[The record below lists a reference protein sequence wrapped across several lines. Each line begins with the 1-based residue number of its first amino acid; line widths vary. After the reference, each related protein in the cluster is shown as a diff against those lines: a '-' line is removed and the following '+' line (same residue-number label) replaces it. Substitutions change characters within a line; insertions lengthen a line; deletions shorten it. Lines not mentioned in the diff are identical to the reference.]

1 MRSRK
6 LLFSFFLL
14 TLAGPGA
21 LRAEELT
28 ATEQNLVARYMQ
40 MHKGP
45 RDLAVGIWF
54 PEPIWDSL
62 ASAAAGASPGAALSA
77 QEVLLLQ
84 KFLRPYTLV
93 GLIYARQKGGE
104 VRPRPEAWVRK
115 KVRLVGPDGRSY
127 KALTPDRLPAELHQT
142 LQGFRFGLAS
152 TQPGLADYTYFLA
165 FPNVDRQGRL
175 LVDSRREGAFTI
187 KIGDANLLWTTPL
200 DPEPRPALPAGAVPQ
215 PL

>member
-14 TLAGPGA
+14 ALARPGT
-21 LRAEELT
+21 LRAENLT
-28 ATEQNLVARYMQ
+28 ATEQDLVARYMQ
-40 MHKGP
+40 MHKGR

-54 PEPIWDSL
+54 PESIWDSL
-62 ASAAAGASPGAALSA
+62 ASAAAGTPTGAALSA

-115 KVRLVGPDGRSY
+115 KTRLVGPDGRAY
-127 KALTPDRLPAELHQT
+127 KALAPNRLPPELDQA
-142 LQGFRFGLAS
+142 LRGFRFGLAS

-165 FPNVDRQGRL
+165 FPNVDKEGRL
-175 LVDSRREGAFTI
+175 LVDPRREGSFSI

-200 DPEPRPALPAGAVPQ
+200 DPEPRPAVPAGAVPQ

>member
-6 LLFSFFLL
+6 LLFSLFLL
-14 TLAGPGA
+14 AAAGRGP

-28 ATEQNLVARYMQ
+28 ATEQDLVSRYMQ
-40 MHKGP
+40 MHKGR

-54 PEPIWDSL
+54 PEAIWDRL
-62 ASAAAGASPGAALSA
+62 ASAAAEGSPGAALSA
-77 QEVLLLQ
+77 EDVLLLQ

-115 KVRLVGPDGRSY
+115 KTRLVGPDGRSY
-127 KALTPDRLPAELHQT
+127 KALAPDRLPPELDQA
-142 LQGFRFGLAS
+142 LRGFRFGLAS

-165 FPNVDRQGRL
+165 FPNVDKVGRL
-175 LVDSRREGAFTI
+175 LVDPRREGSFAI
-187 KIGDANLLWTTPL
+187 KIGDANLLWTTPV
-200 DPEPRPALPAGAVPQ
+200 DAEARPALPAGARPQ